1 MLHVLYL
8 VHDLAD
14 PAVRRR
20 VLMLEEGG
28 ARVTLAGFR
37 RTAAPVADIAG
48 KVPVDLG
55 RTADGRFAQR
65 LAAIASAAASLP
77 SALRSVQ
84 RPDIFIARNLEML
97 ALAARAKSALGGGD
111 IPLVYESLDIHR
123 LLLRGDLVGRA
134 MRAAERRL
142 ARDAALLLTSSPA
155 FVRDYFDARDQ
166 VRAPFEIL
174 ENRHFE
180 PRPQPVRSAAS
191 NGPSAAPPW
200 RIGWFGA
207 LRCRRSL
214 QLLGDFSRRAGGRFE
229 TVLRGRPALSEFSD
243 FHATVDAAPGLSFG
257 GAYRNPEDVA
267 AIYGGVHFS
276 WVIDFF
282 EEGQNSKWLLP
293 NRLYEGCRFGAV
305 PLAMAGTETAR
316 FLRERGIGIVIAEP
330 TVEALEDA
338 LGDMSVEHYCAMR
351 ENVLA
356 QDPSTWVCG
365 SGDCRALVNRLA
377 RLVPRTRAGLAE
389 ALA

>member
-20 VLMLEEGG
+20 VLMLAEGG
-28 ARVTLAGFR
+28 ARVTVAGFR
-37 RTAAPVADIAG
+37 RTATPVADVAG
-48 KVPVDLG
+48 RTPIDLG

-65 LAAIASAAASLP
+65 LLATGWAAVSLP
-77 SALRSVQ
+77 PSLRDLQ
-84 RPDIFIARNLEML
+84 RPDVIIARNLEML
-97 ALAARAKSALGGGD
+97 AVAARLKSVLRGGD

-123 LLLRGDLVGRA
+123 LLLRDDLVGRA

-155 FVRDYFDARDQ
+155 FVRDYFDARGQ
-166 VRAPFEIL
+166 VRAPVEIL

-180 PRPQPVRSAAS
+180 LHSQPLRPTVADNLPD
-191 NGPSAAPPW
+191 GPPW

-229 TVLRGRPALSEFSD
+229 TVLRGRPALSELPD
-243 FHATVDAAPGLSFG
+243 FHAAVDAAPGLSFG
-257 GAYRNPEDVA
+257 GPYRNPEDVA

-305 PLAMAGTETAR
+305 PIAIAGTETAR
-316 FLRERGIGIVIAEP
+316 FLRQRDIGIVIDEAS
-330 TVEALEDA
+330 VEAIEGA
-338 LGDMSVEHYCAMR
+338 LGGMDAERYRALR
-351 ENVLA
+351 EAVLA
-356 QDPSTWVCG
+356 QDPATWACG
-365 SGDCRALVNRLA
+365 AEDCRALVDRLA
-377 RLVPRTRAGLAE
+377 RLAPVPRAELAE